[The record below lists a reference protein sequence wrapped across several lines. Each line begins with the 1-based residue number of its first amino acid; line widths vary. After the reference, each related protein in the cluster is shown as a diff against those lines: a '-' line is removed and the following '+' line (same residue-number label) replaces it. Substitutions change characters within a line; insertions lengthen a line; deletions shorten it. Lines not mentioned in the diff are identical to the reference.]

1 MTNAINFKCAF
12 TTETR
17 PATFFVGGPDGMSR
31 NRQRATRVLVC
42 SDIVFVAAC
51 LDQCPVGLVPFRK
64 FWTLTLKLETQN
76 RQ

>member
-1 MTNAINFKCAF
+1 
-12 TTETR
+12 
-17 PATFFVGGPDGMSR
+17 MSR

-51 LDQCPVGLVPFRK
+51 LDQCPVGIVPFRK
-64 FWTLTLKLETQN
+64 FWTLTLKVKAQN